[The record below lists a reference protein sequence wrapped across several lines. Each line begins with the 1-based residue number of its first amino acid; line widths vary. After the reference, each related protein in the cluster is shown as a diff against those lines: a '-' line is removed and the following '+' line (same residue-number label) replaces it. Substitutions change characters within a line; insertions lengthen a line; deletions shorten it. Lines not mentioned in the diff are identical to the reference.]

1 MSSSELTVNTRT
13 QVRSLSGFHMGMT
26 LRDTLQTRIEGKLLT
41 FLNQKEAT
49 SERRTV
55 PKEDGCPS
63 RGSAS
68 TQRLSA
74 AADPPARRCS
84 DRRRLL
90 RLRSP
95 CSPTLPGDRRAARR
109 RKGGLA
115 RGPRTGPG
123 RACCAGS
130 VPPFGGTSAEGRPR
144 PAPLRGTLRVGRD
157 VVSGRT
163 HRRSVFLT
171 CASRISRFS
180 NRKGG
185 TSFPP

>member
-1 MSSSELTVNTRT
+1 MSSSELTVNTRI

-26 LRDTLQTRIEGKLLT
+26 LRDTLQTRLEGKLLT

-95 CSPTLPGDRRAARR
+95 CSPTLPGGRRAARR

-123 RACCAGS
+123 GPAAWGRSRPSEVLQQKGVRGQLLC
-130 VPPFGGTSAEGRPR
+130 GG
-144 PAPLRGTLRVGRD
+144 LRVGRD

-163 HRRSVFLT
+163 HRRSVFPH
-171 CASRISRFS
+171 
-180 NRKGG
+180 K
-185 TSFPP
+185 SFFKP